1 MNLSTYLPTTQQ
13 VHQELREQPDTNAA
27 AAKIANIPGTPAED
41 AAIEAELKKNFQLAS
56 QLGATGTPLF
66 VVGDRVLSG
75 AVGYEALKKA
85 VEDAQKKS

>member
-1 MNLSTYLPTTQQ
+1 MDESSSSLRPATT
-13 VHQELREQPDTNAA
+13 HSSSGYGAR
-27 AAKIANIPGTPAED
+27 IANIPPTPGQD
-41 AAIEAELKKNFQLAS
+41 VAIEAELKKNVSLAS